1 MSLKPFWMRVESWS
15 MWAAVLATLGLGF
28 GYELSQHH
36 LKIPSA
42 GYLALHTTMEMLAVM
57 LAIMV
62 WSFTWALR
70 DTRPLSY
77 TLLGVCFL
85 YSALMNFAHAL
96 SFEGMPFW
104 ITPGSPEKAIYFW
117 LLSRC
122 FAAVGVLG
130 YAFGANQTAR
140 GFKWFGVMLICF
152 VLAAVSSWLV
162 LCRID
167 DLPRMFISGVGL
179 TPAKITSE
187 WALFLIFFLAAI
199 GLFGWRHRHS
209 DANRCRLASAA
220 YILGL
225 GDLIFTL
232 YAEVNDALN
241 LIGHLYNLVGLS
253 IIGRVLFKEAVIE
266 PRVKLQEARSRL
278 ELALTS
284 ARAGAWTWNLMT
296 GQASADDQWKSLLGY
311 SPNELD
317 PQHVDAWLQ
326 MVHREDLPELRNKLL
341 EYLRGHVDHYAVEY
355 RVRIKSGEWRWVRD
369 QGAAAVRGKNG
380 RVEVLS
386 GLLMDVHRRKI
397 LEISLR
403 TQRDLNQLYLDTV
416 DAVIIRLDADGRLQM
431 INRKGLELF
440 GYQESEMIGMNWF
453 MQCLSQPEGM
463 SKIYPSYVAVMQGR
477 LQGGTRNRIAV
488 RTARGLI
495 VQLVWH
501 HSFLRDEAGRFT
513 GAITAGIDLSEEMR
527 VQEQLARQLR
537 EVRLWQDA
545 MLDREGRIMELKAEV
560 NELLSAHGQSPRYG
574 QTD

>member
-1 MSLKPFWMRVESWS
+1 MSLKPFWMRSESWS
-15 MWAAVLATLGLGF
+15 MWVSVLATLGLGV
-28 GYELSQHH
+28 GYWLLPHH
-36 LKIPSA
+36 FKIPSDE
-42 GYLALHTTMEMLAVM
+42 YLTLHTTLEVLVVM

-70 DTRPLSY
+70 DARPLSY
-77 TLLGVCFL
+77 TLLGICFL
-85 YSALMNFAHAL
+85 YSALMCFAHAL
-96 SFEGMPFW
+96 SFEGMPAW

-117 LLSRC
+117 LLARY
-122 FAAVGVLG
+122 FAVVGVLG
-130 YAFGANQTAR
+130 YAFGTHETGR
-140 GFKWFGVMLICF
+140 GFKWLGVMSMCF
-152 VLAAVSSWLV
+152 VLAVVSSWLV
-162 LCRID
+162 LYRLD
-167 DLPRMFISGVGL
+167 DLPRMFIAGAGL
-179 TPAKITSE
+179 TPAKIASE
-187 WALFLIFFLAAI
+187 WVLFLMFVVAAI
-199 GLFGWRHRHS
+199 GLFGWRQRHS
-209 DANRCRLASAA
+209 DANRYWLASAA

-225 GDLIFTL
+225 GELIFTL

-241 LIGHLYNLVGLS
+241 LMGHVYNLVGLS
-253 IIGRVLFKEAVIE
+253 VIGRVLFKEAVIE
-266 PRVKLQEARSRL
+266 PRIKLQEARSKL
-278 ELALTS
+278 ELTLTS
-284 ARAGAWTWNLMT
+284 ARAGAWTWNLVT

-317 PQHVDAWLQ
+317 PQHVDTWVQ
-326 MVHREDLPELRNKLL
+326 MVHQEDLPELQSKLK

-355 RVRIKSGEWRWVRD
+355 RVRMKSGEWRWVRD
-369 QGAAAVRGKNG
+369 QGAAAVWDQNG
-380 RVEVLS
+380 RVEVMS
-386 GLLMDVHRRKI
+386 GLLMDVHRRKT
-397 LEISLR
+397 LEIGLR

-453 MQCLSQPEGM
+453 MQCLNQPEGM

-477 LQGGTRNRIAV
+477 LQGDTRNKISV
-488 RTARGLI
+488 RTAQGLI

-501 HSFLRDEAGRFT
+501 HSFVRDETGRFT

-527 VQEQLARQLR
+527 VQEQLARQLK

-560 NELLSAHGQSPRYG
+560 NELLLIHGQSPRYG